1 MSGDSLTATSA
12 YSAPQAE
19 SEAEEALLMF
29 HIRASSS
36 TTKGVRSTPSLPQS
50 LLCRLTMFP
59 FAGDFTAQVP
69 LLAA

>member
-1 MSGDSLTATSA
+1 
-12 YSAPQAE
+12 
-19 SEAEEALLMF
+19 MF

-36 TTKGVRSTPSLPQS
+36 TTKGVRSTPSLLQS
-50 LLCRLTMFP
+50 LLCRFTIFP

>member
-1 MSGDSLTATSA
+1 
-12 YSAPQAE
+12 
-19 SEAEEALLMF
+19 MF

-36 TTKGVRSTPSLPQS
+36 TTKGVKSTPSVLQAVLGRS
-50 LLCRLTMFP
+50 TIFP